1 MRKQCAA
8 RERRWLTLVIVASC
22 GTLLGGCSSATEP
35 PPVPPVEFSV
45 QITTTPS
52 APRVGDT
59 VYATF
64 TIENVTSAPITR
76 HLGSLYY
83 PRVFVATG
91 SDNLRDLLIFGAGAP
106 FTTLTLAPH
115 ESVSGLST
123 LYAFHEGI
131 GDMTG
136 CLPEDASTG
145 DAAVC
150 TDASIAIRSP

>member
-1 MRKQCAA
+1 MA
-8 RERRWLTLVIVASC
+8 
-22 GTLLGGCSSATEP
+22 GCSSSTEP
-35 PPVPPVEFSV
+35 PPPPPVEFSV

-91 SDNLRDLLIFGAGAP
+91 SDNLRDLLTFGTGAP
-106 FTTLTLAPH
+106 FNTLTLAPH

-136 CLPEDASTG
+136 CLPQDASTG

-150 TDASIAIRSP
+150 TDASIAIRAP